1 MQKLTGYFFALAAC
15 CLFFAGQAFAQDSD
29 IEFTLDISSRTVP
42 LPAVFKPNIDLS
54 GRGYHRAITW
64 PQNLAAKKVLDA
76 WESDIGFS
84 GMYRIQYNLW
94 EINQLAKFKDLQDQ
108 LLGNYE
114 SVIKSISNSGG
125 IVILDIFGT
134 PAGLGK
140 VLDKKSPPW
149 DLKAFKEL
157 IKNYIRDLS
166 CNKKYNIWYEI
177 WSAPDLGD
185 FFLGK
190 KQEYLSLYKVVA
202 EAVKELEEETKMHIP
217 IGAPSVSWWFQ
228 NLDGNTIITPE
239 RSLIYELIKFC
250 YSYHLPLDFIT
261 WHGYSTSSGV
271 EQEATIYKKTA
282 VNLIR
287 DWLSYFNFNKNT
299 PLVVDEWNYDS
310 GANVLPERQEDAYIS
325 ASYIPSRL
333 KNMYEAGIDYQL
345 YFCLEDFFNKKEG
358 VARNVGVFWFDLE
371 ASEYKGNPKSTYNV
385 FKMLSR
391 LGPDMFLAPAKVN
404 DEFVGTIATKTQDGI
419 SLVIYNYIDPE
430 AGKSYLSNNIAT
442 LNEVERKSL
451 LNLITT
457 NRIAKIFS
465 RELEVSSLRLPKKEE
480 ALLLKARELNDRAAK
495 FRASPRNLK
504 LTIKNMQED
513 YLYHKFIVDSSC
525 NIECEFIPAE
535 KKEVRAADVYQETL
549 SLKPYSVNMIIF
561 KKKAKEPEVP
571 PGEAKEPA
579 IPKIISEGSGA
590 GKSLNITEEAPK
602 SEAAPDA
609 AGLLN
614 NGEF

>member
-1 MQKLTGYFFALAAC
+1 MQKLTGYLFALAAC
-15 CLFFAGQAFAQDSD
+15 CLFFAGQAFAQDSVV
-29 IEFTLDISSRTVP
+29 EFTLDVSSRTVP

-76 WESDIGFS
+76 WAGDIGFP
-84 GMYRIQYNLW
+84 GIYRIQYNLW

-114 SVIKSISNSGG
+114 DVIKNISNSGG

-157 IKNYIRDLS
+157 IKSHIRDLS
-166 CNKKYNIWYEI
+166 CNKKYNVWYEV
-177 WSAPDLGD
+177 WSAPDLDD

-190 KQEYLSLYKVVA
+190 KQEYMSLYKVVA

-217 IGAPSVSWWFQ
+217 VGAPSVSWWFQ
-228 NLDGNTIITPE
+228 NLNGNTIITPE

-261 WHGYSTSSGV
+261 WHGYSTSPGI
-271 EQEATIYKKTA
+271 EHEATIYKKTA

-287 DWLSYFNFNKNT
+287 DWLTYFNFDRNI

-310 GANVLPERQEDAYIS
+310 GANVLPERQENAYIS
-325 ASYIPSRL
+325 ASYVPSRL
-333 KNMYEAGIDYQL
+333 KNMYEAGVNYQL

-358 VARNVGVFWFDLE
+358 VTRNVGAFWFNLE
-371 ASEYKGNPKSTYNV
+371 ASEYKGSPKSVYNV

-404 DEFVGTIATKTQDGI
+404 DEFVGIIATKTQDGI
-419 SLVIYNYIDPE
+419 ALVIYNYIDPE
-430 AGKSYLSNNIAT
+430 SGRNYLSNNIAS
-442 LNEVERKSL
+442 LNEAERKSL
-451 LNLITT
+451 LNLVTT

-465 RELEVSSLRLPKKEE
+465 RELEISSLRPSKKEE
-480 ALLLKARELNDRAAK
+480 ALLLKARELNDRAIK
-495 FRASPRNLK
+495 SKASLRNLK
-504 LTIKNMQED
+504 LTIKNIQED
-513 YLYHKFIVDSSC
+513 YLYQKFIVDSSC
-525 NIECEFIPAE
+525 NVECEFTPAE
-535 KKEVRAADVYQETL
+535 KKEVRAADIYEETI

-561 KKKAKEPEVP
+561 KKKLKEPEALPV
-571 PGEAKEPA
+571 EAKEA
-579 IPKIISEGSGA
+579 AVPKIISEGSGA
-590 GKSLNITEEAPK
+590 DKSLNIKEEAPK
-602 SEAAPDA
+602 IKAAPDA
-609 AGLLN
+609 AGFPD